1 MDYNFFFEALW
12 ILILSILF
20 GFSISLNPSTDLNL
34 IMYAKM
40 SAAIVILAAL
50 TVIIKSG
57 DNSTL
62 LIMGSIAL
70 GFSIIGL
77 IFGCRMMYQ
86 VA

>member
-1 MDYNFFFEALW
+1 MRFVSLLW
-12 ILILSILF
+12 VLLLGILF
-20 GFSISLNPSTDLNL
+20 GFSISLNLSTDL
-34 IMYAKM
+34 IIYAKM
-40 SAAIVILAAL
+40 SAAIVILASL
-50 TVIIKSG
+50 TAIIKAEG
-57 DNSTL
+57 NSPL